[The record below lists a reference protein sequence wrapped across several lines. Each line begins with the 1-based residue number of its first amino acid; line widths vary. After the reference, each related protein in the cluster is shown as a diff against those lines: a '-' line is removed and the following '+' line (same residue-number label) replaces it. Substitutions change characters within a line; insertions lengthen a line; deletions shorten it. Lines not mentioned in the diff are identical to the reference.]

1 MANHNSPPAF
11 HIMAKPTGAKCNLDC
26 QYCFFLSK
34 EALYPDSD
42 FRMKP
47 DVQRTYIRQY
57 IQAQRVPQVQI
68 AWQGGEPTLMGLEFF
83 KQSVKFSNQYK
94 KYGMRIEQAIQTNGI
109 LLDEEWCTFL
119 HENNFLVGLSIDGPQ
134 PLHDAYRIDK
144 GGNPTFQRVFRAA
157 RLLQEHQVEFNI
169 LCTLH
174 SANADFPLDVYHF
187 FRDELGAKFIQFIP
201 IIERVQTPAADEGN
215 SINKK
220 KNPEKR
226 DFYTQNGNQVSQRSI
241 TPEQYGNFLI
251 TVFDEWVKRDV
262 GNIFIQMFD
271 VALANWMG
279 VAPGLCIHSEIC
291 GNALALEHNGDLYSC
306 DHFVEPDFFLGNI
319 KESNLVEMVG
329 SEQQRRFGS
338 DKHATLPRYCLEC
351 PVRFA
356 CHGGCPKDRFIKTP
370 QDEPGL
376 NYLCAGYQKFFL
388 HIDNAMR
395 FMAAEVR
402 QGRPAANIMK
412 TLKANPLE

>member
-1 MANHNSPPAF
+1 MVNHNSPPAF

-42 FRMKP
+42 FRMKL

-57 IQAQRVPQVQI
+57 VQAQKVPQVQI

-83 KQSVKFSNQYK
+83 KQSVKLAQQYK
-94 KYGMRIEQAIQTNGI
+94 KFGMRIEQAIQTNGI

-144 GGNPTFQRVFRAA
+144 GGNPTFQRIFRAA

-174 SANADFPLDVYHF
+174 SANADSPLDVYHF

-201 IIERVQTPAADEGN
+201 IIERVHSLASKEEVIIA
-215 SINKK
+215 KK
-220 KNPEKR
+220 IPEKR
-226 DFYTQNGNQVSQRSI
+226 HLYTQNGNQVSERSI
-241 TPEQYGNFLI
+241 TAEQYGNFLI
-251 TVFDEWVKRDV
+251 TVFDEWVTRDV

-279 VAPGLCIHSEIC
+279 VAPGLCIHSETC

-319 KESNLVEMVG
+319 KESNLVDLVG
-329 SEQQRRFGS
+329 SEQQRQFGN
-338 DKHATLPRYCLEC
+338 DKYATLPKYCLEC

-388 HIDNAMR
+388 HIDKAMR

-402 QGRPAANIMK
+402 QGRPAANIMRVM
-412 TLKANPLE
+412 KANPLE